1 MKMND
6 VIRLGDT
13 LSSSQIY
20 GPGKRFV
27 IWVQGCTLECTGC
40 WNKEFWTTESGYE
53 LEISEL
59 ISIISSTNE
68 IEGIT
73 ILGGEPLEQPE
84 ATLILIQSVK
94 RIGLTV
100 MLYTG
105 YEENEMTDLQLEC
118 VYASDI
124 VIMGRYVASMR
135 DTTLRWRGSSNQ
147 EIKILSEAYKDI
159 EIEEREEVEITI
171 DTNGAISMAGYPQKW
186 LLNVLNDL

>member
-1 MKMND
+1 MND
-6 VIRLGDT
+6 IIRLGDT

-20 GPGKRFV
+20 GPGNRFV
-27 IWVQGCTLECTGC
+27 IWVQGCSLECPGC

-53 LEISEL
+53 LEISKL

-84 ATLILIQSVK
+84 ATLNLIQSVK
-94 RIGLTV
+94 RIGLIV

-105 YEENEMTDLQLEC
+105 YEEDEMTDLQLEC

-159 EIEEREEVEITI
+159 EIEEKEEVEITI

>member
-1 MKMND
+1 MND

-53 LEISEL
+53 LEISKL

-84 ATLILIQSVK
+84 ATLNLIQSVK

>member
-1 MKMND
+1 MND

-53 LEISEL
+53 LEISKL

>member
-1 MKMND
+1 MND
-6 VIRLGDT
+6 IIRLGDT

-20 GPGKRFV
+20 GPGNRFV
-27 IWVQGCTLECTGC
+27 IWVQGCSLECPGC

-53 LEISEL
+53 LEISKL

-84 ATLILIQSVK
+84 ATLNLIQSVK
-94 RIGLTV
+94 RIGLIV

-105 YEENEMTDLQLEC
+105 YEEDEMTDLQLEC

-159 EIEEREEVEITI
+159 EIEEKEEVEITI
-171 DTNGAISMAGYPQKW
+171 DTNGTISMAGYPQKW

>member
-1 MKMND
+1 MND

-20 GPGKRFV
+20 GPGNRFV
-27 IWVQGCTLECTGC
+27 IWVQGCSLECPGC

-53 LEISEL
+53 LEISKL
-59 ISIISSTNE
+59 ISIISSSNE

-84 ATLILIQSVK
+84 ATLNLIQSVK

-118 VYASDI
+118 IYASDI

-159 EIEEREEVEITI
+159 EIEEKEEVEITI

>member
-1 MKMND
+1 MND

-20 GPGKRFV
+20 GPGNRFV
-27 IWVQGCTLECTGC
+27 IWVQGCSLECPGC

-53 LEISEL
+53 LEISKL

-84 ATLILIQSVK
+84 ATLNLIQSVK

-118 VYASDI
+118 IYASDI

-159 EIEEREEVEITI
+159 EIEEKEEVEITI

>member
-1 MKMND
+1 MND

-20 GPGKRFV
+20 GPGNRFV
-27 IWVQGCTLECTGC
+27 IWVQGCSLECPGC

-53 LEISEL
+53 LEISKL

-105 YEENEMTDLQLEC
+105 YEEDEMTDLQLEC

-159 EIEEREEVEITI
+159 EIEEKEEVEITI

>member
-1 MKMND
+1 MND
-6 VIRLGDT
+6 IIRLGDT

-27 IWVQGCTLECTGC
+27 IWVQGCSLECPGC

-118 VYASDI
+118 IYASDI

-159 EIEEREEVEITI
+159 EIEEKEEVEITI

>member
-1 MKMND
+1 MND
-6 VIRLGDT
+6 IIRLGDT

-20 GPGKRFV
+20 GPGNRFV
-27 IWVQGCTLECTGC
+27 IWVQGCSLECPGC

-53 LEISEL
+53 LEISKL

-84 ATLILIQSVK
+84 ATLNLIQSVK

-105 YEENEMTDLQLEC
+105 YEEDEMTDLQLEC

-159 EIEEREEVEITI
+159 EIEEKEEVEITI

-186 LLNVLNDL
+186 LLNVLNDP

>member
-1 MKMND
+1 MND

-27 IWVQGCTLECTGC
+27 IWVQGCSLECPGC
-40 WNKEFWTTESGYE
+40 WNKEFQTTESGYE
-53 LEISEL
+53 LEVSEL

-105 YEENEMTDLQLEC
+105 YEEDEMTDLQLEC

-124 VIMGRYVASMR
+124 VIMGRYVSSMR

-171 DTNGAISMAGYPQKW
+171 DRNGTISMAGYPQKW
-186 LLNVLNDL
+186 LINVLNDL